1 MKFEEYAAVGD
12 VIECDVQNP
21 APSKLY
27 AKLTTPEACAFGN
40 ELILSGR
47 WKKTPPEIA
56 STLTFGEPTDHFRK
70 FMSTDFLRD
79 IDQSIGGAS

>member
-1 MKFEEYAAVGD
+1 MTRFEEFASVGD

-21 APSKLY
+21 VPAKLY
-27 AKLTTPEACAFGN
+27 AKLATPESCAFGN

-56 STLTFGEPTDHFRK
+56 TKLVFREG
-70 FMSTDFLRD
+70 S
-79 IDQSIGGAS
+79 